1 VHGGVG
7 VAGVSLGGGIGL
19 LARSHGWLAQSIRSL
34 DLVSTNGELLKVNED
49 NHPELF
55 WALRGSGGNNFG
67 IVTSPTFH
75 AYRIPELI
83 QGFIRWDW
91 QHFADFADAFQRWLP
106 TLDNKINT
114 IAHLERKDLGC

>member
-34 DLVSTNGELLKVNED
+34 DLVSANGALLKVNED
-49 NHPELF
+49 NDPELF
-55 WALRGSGGNNFG
+55 WALRGPGQQLRRRHLAHFPSL
-67 IVTSPTFH
+67 
-75 AYRIPELI
+75 RIPELI

-91 QHFADFADAFQRWLP
+91 QHFADLPDAVQRWLP
-106 TLDNKINT
+106 TPDNKINT
-114 IAHLERKDLGC
+114 IADLERKD

>member
-34 DLVSTNGELLKVNED
+34 DLVSANGELLKVNED

-55 WALRGSGGNNFG
+55 WALRGSGGQQLRHPHLAHFPSLPNSRADPGFHPLG
-67 IVTSPTFH
+67 LATF
-75 AYRIPELI
+75 R
-83 QGFIRWDW
+83 
-91 QHFADFADAFQRWLP
+91 
-106 TLDNKINT
+106 
-114 IAHLERKDLGC
+114 

>member
-7 VAGVSLGGGIGL
+7 VAGVSLAGGIGL

-34 DLVSTNGELLKVNED
+34 DLVSANGELLKVNED

-67 IVTSPTFH
+67 IVTSLTFQ
-75 AYRIPELI
+75 AYRIPS
-83 QGFIRWDW
+83 
-91 QHFADFADAFQRWLP
+91 
-106 TLDNKINT
+106 
-114 IAHLERKDLGC
+114 

>member
-1 VHGGVG
+1 MVDLPRRTRPGKLTDASVG
-7 VAGVSLGGGIGL
+7 WK
-19 LARSHGWLAQSIRSL
+19 ARDEVAQSIRSL
-34 DLVSTNGELLKVNED
+34 DLVSANGELLKVNED

-55 WALRGSGGNNFG
+55 WALRGSGSNNFG
-67 IVTSPTFH
+67 IVASLTFQ

-114 IAHLERKDLGC
+114 IAHLERKDLT